1 MVVIG
6 IAGTTIYYTS
16 YKPTLASDW
25 ITDGVDAGCQ
35 AGIKNEYGFPISLIC
50 PSILENLTL
59 APVQFVWVSKNG
71 NLI

>member
-1 MVVIG
+1 MAILIMVVIG

-35 AGIKNEYGFPISLIC
+35 AGIKNEYGFSRSLIC
-50 PSILENLTL
+50 PSGVLENLSIM
-59 APVQFVWVSKNG
+59 P
-71 NLI
+71 I